1 MLKTLLFLSNILLI
15 GANPQN
21 LTLSFY
27 NSENDCENDNNLI
40 IKKKFSLKL
49 NCNCVNDNICFRE
62 LEDLYFKDL
71 NFDVDDIPFNIED
84 CVKTH
89 GDCYNCKN
97 IYMNMTESYSR
108 DRCFGK
114 MNKVIWIILL
124 SVMLGVLAG
133 GALYVITVCI
143 RKQ

>member
-1 MLKTLLFLSNILLI
+1 MIRILLLLNSLLLVSS
-15 GANPQN
+15 NPQN

-27 NSENDCENDNNLI
+27 NSLYDCENGSDLI
-40 IKKKFSLKL
+40 IQKKFSLKL
-49 NCNCVNDNICFRE
+49 NCNCVDDNICFRE
-62 LEDLYFKDL
+62 LQDLYFKDL
-71 NFDVDDIPFNIED
+71 NFDVNDIPFNIED
-84 CVKTH
+84 CNKIK